1 MKKQWTSPR
10 ILVQAFEA
18 NEYVAVCWKVGC
30 KNDTTFSNRHSNAP
44 FGNLWSKGEGPYDD
58 VFNHNG
64 DCRIADNNYFNANG
78 TNITFVE
85 ENTSAQPG
93 LTGGFDH
100 WEDVNSNGIVDTDDV
115 IYWYTDNGYRRW
127 NHWGY
132 VETVDQGHIN
142 RS

>member
-1 MKKQWTSPR
+1 MKKQWTLPC

-30 KNDTTFSNRHSNAP
+30 GNNTTKHNQHSNAP
-44 FGNLWSKGEGPYDD
+44 FGNRWSGREGPYDNE
-58 VFNHNG
+58 FNHDG

-93 LTGGFDH
+93 LKGGFDY
-100 WEDVNSNGIVDTDDV
+100 WQDVNSNSIVDTGDV